1 MAQKKFQK
9 CIDVYNVGGNM
20 QNFNHSNG
28 NNKFDKDGQNKGNQ
42 DNSHQSSR
50 SSLKNSAERNQT
62 QGFFSNI
69 VNWGVSLAS
78 KYGKTF
84 EIVVWALTIIG
95 ILFIPILAV
104 AMTYFAYCYSK
115 INPTRGHVM
124 MAVALIGGIVSWVF
138 FGGSNDNTSDGE
150 VWYYFWTE

>member
-1 MAQKKFQK
+1 
-9 CIDVYNVGGNM
+9 M

-28 NNKFDKDGQNKGNQ
+28 NDNQRSNNSNQNNSSQNNRVNNNQSDGV
-42 DNSHQSSR
+42 
-50 SSLKNSAERNQT
+50 
-62 QGFFSNI
+62 FSKI
-69 VNWGVSLAS
+69 INWGVSLAV

-84 EIVVWALTIIG
+84 EIVIWSLTIIG

-115 INPTRGHVM
+115 VNPNRGHIM
-124 MAVALIGGIVSWVF
+124 MAVALVGGIISWILY
-138 FGGSNDNTSDGE
+138 GKSNNDSSDGT

>member
-1 MAQKKFQK
+1 
-9 CIDVYNVGGNM
+9 M

-28 NNKFDKDGQNKGNQ
+28 NDNQNSNSGNQ
-42 DNSHQSSR
+42 NNRTNRTVNGNQSDSV
-50 SSLKNSAERNQT
+50 
-62 QGFFSNI
+62 FSKI
-69 VNWGVSLAS
+69 INWGVSLAV

-84 EIVVWALTIIG
+84 EIVIWALTIIG

-115 INPTRGHVM
+115 VNPNRGHIM
-124 MAVALIGGIVSWVF
+124 MAVALIGGIVSWILY
-138 FGGSNDNTSDGE
+138 GKSNNDSSDGT